1 MVAFSSIIHTSKT
14 VFQRFKKEIV
24 LEVVEKAKCSF
35 TENFYLIKMK
45 IVKDWAIRMRGDTI

>member
-1 MVAFSSIIHTSKT
+1 MVAFSSIIYTSKT

-35 TENFYLIKMK
+35 NENSYLIKMK
-45 IVKDWAIRMRGDTI
+45 TVEDWANRMRGDTI